1 MKKYVFFVCISF
13 ICLFFVSCFSLNT
26 KPILLIQTTSQNSVY
41 RIKVE
46 NYINLS
52 IPNKIMS
59 FVFENEFSDI
69 SKIEL
74 LIYDNGN
81 FNSNECLVTLSSE
94 IGPFLIGLDN
104 VKRIN
109 NGFIKI
115 KIPKENLGKYNAL
128 VIAEKSK
135 ERIELR
141 KLCQNPKSNLNKT
154 LLYIQGTN
162 PIPENNFSISLRP
175 ALEYL
180 YPEYKNIYF
189 YLYNMGFGIEHK
201 VHDLAKSIKEKCDDN
216 IRFDVIAE
224 SQGALVVR
232 SMMLDYPELDKRID
246 KFISLCGPNEGVFI
260 ANDNFIADLISPFF
274 IKSSTTKKDI
284 YYSKHLIEALNKLT
298 FKLMPELVDM
308 REGSPFITELNSK
321 MNESIANR
329 LYLIGGT
336 FIPKN
341 EALGDL
347 FAKKSSLMFESCEL
361 ISDDRKFIYP
371 YMFHPQVMFDKGVA
385 LRMHELLVGGV
396 N

>member
-1 MKKYVFFVCISF
+1 
-13 ICLFFVSCFSLNT
+13 
-26 KPILLIQTTSQNSVY
+26 
-41 RIKVE
+41 
-46 NYINLS
+46 
-52 IPNKIMS
+52 MS